1 MAKGEKTGGR
11 KKGSLNVTSRSM
23 KETVISTLEW
33 LQSQPRSNMR
43 AWAYE
48 NPTQFYQ
55 IAAKLIPTEVS
66 ASVEIS
72 GVKQIIIEPASKSKG
87 Q

>member
-1 MAKGEKTGGR
+1 MAKGKTTGGR
-11 KKGSLNVTSRSM
+11 EKGSLNVTSRSM
-23 KETVISTLEW
+23 KETVISTLAW
-33 LQSQPRSNMR
+33 LQGQPRSNMR
-43 AWAYE
+43 AWANE